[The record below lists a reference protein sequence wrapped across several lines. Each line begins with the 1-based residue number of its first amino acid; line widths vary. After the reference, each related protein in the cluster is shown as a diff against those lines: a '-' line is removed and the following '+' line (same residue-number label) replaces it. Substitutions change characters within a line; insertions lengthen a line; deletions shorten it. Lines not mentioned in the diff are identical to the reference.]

1 MKITLPLLAAV
12 GLASAADS
20 GVTMERLMNMKVAQ
34 REEYRNQGYFDPG
47 KYNGDNTLHKCR
59 DGRAGEY
66 RCDNV
71 DMHGF
76 LSHEEM
82 GSSTREG
89 NDIWGMSDVLVC
101 FLACL
106 TACRLDV

>member
-20 GVTMERLMNMKVAQ
+20 SGVTMERLMNLKVAQ
-34 REEYRNQGYFDPG
+34 REEYRNQGYLDPG
-47 KYNGDNTLHKCR
+47 KYNGNNKLHKCR

-89 NDIWGMSDVLVC
+89 NDIWGMSDAPDLLPCLLV
-101 FLACL
+101 
-106 TACRLDV
+106 